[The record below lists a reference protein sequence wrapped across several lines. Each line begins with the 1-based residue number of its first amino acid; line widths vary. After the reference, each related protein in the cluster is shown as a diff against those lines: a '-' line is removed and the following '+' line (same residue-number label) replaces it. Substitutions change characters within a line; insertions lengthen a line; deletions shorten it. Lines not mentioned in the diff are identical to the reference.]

1 MVGFSVEADL
11 RLKDNEVILAH
22 DESCV
27 SCGPA
32 EFRGFFNLISNN
44 PDTLFALHIKENSKV
59 LFERIADAVVALKN
73 CFVFVTD
80 FDQGTFILEM
90 HRKLGKERLGLYVTK
105 KIAPL
110 DLINKAEYL
119 WLDETEGDIY
129 VNLKDYPVFN
139 KKIICC

>member
-1 MVGFSVEADL
+1 MVVFSHRGIGFNGKENSLEAFTQAVNEGFSVEADL

-80 FDQGTFILEM
+80 FDQGPFILEM

-105 KIAPL
+105 TIAP
-110 DLINKAEYL
+110 
-119 WLDETEGDIY
+119 
-129 VNLKDYPVFN
+129 
-139 KKIICC
+139 